1 MRDVAR
7 AAGVSAQTV
16 SRVINDHS
24 SIRPETRQR
33 VLEAMETL
41 GYRVNN
47 AARALGTDRSHVL
60 GVLASDAT
68 LFGPGAGIAALERAA
83 REAGRWVTTA
93 YADAA
98 DPASVD
104 AAVRHLLDQGV
115 DGILL
120 VAQRIDTVARLES
133 HATVPVL
140 ALHQGTALQADAA
153 ALVVA
158 HLADLG
164 HRRIARIGGP
174 DGWIEEAARA
184 EGFDTAV
191 GAHGM
196 TVTDRWAGDW
206 SAASGAAAAPAVLA
220 AIARADGPTA
230 VVVANDQMALGL
242 MSALADAGR
251 GIPSDISVVGF
262 DDNPDAAHYR
272 PALSSVRL
280 DIAGEA
286 RRCVAAVLDAAAPPS
301 IDAPVLAARASTA
314 PPTR

>member
-16 SRVINDHS
+16 SRVINDHA
-24 SIRPETRQR
+24 SIRPETRRR
-33 VLEAMETL
+33 VLEAMAAL

-98 DPASVD
+98 DPDSVD
-104 AAVRHLLDQGV
+104 AAVRHLLDQSV

-120 VAQRIDTVARLES
+120 VAQRIDTVARLERD
-133 HATVPVL
+133 AAVPVL

-153 ALVVA
+153 ALAVA
-158 HLADLG
+158 HLAELG

-174 DGWIEEAARA
+174 DGWIEEGARA
-184 EGFDTAV
+184 EGFENAAS
-191 GAHGM
+191 AHGM
-196 TVTDRWAGDW
+196 AVTDRWSGDW
-206 SAASGAAAAPAVLA
+206 SAASGAAVAGAVA
-220 AIARADGPTA
+220 DAIGRADGPTA
-230 VVVANDQMALGL
+230 VAVANDQMALGL
-242 MSALADAGR
+242 MSALSAAGR

-272 PALSSVRL
+272 PALTSVRV
-280 DIAGEA
+280 DISGEA
-286 RRCVAAVLDAAAPPS
+286 RRCVAVVLDAAVPTA

>member
-16 SRVINDHS
+16 SRVINDHP

-33 VLEAMETL
+33 VLEAMGAL

-47 AARALGTDRSHVL
+47 AARALGTDRSRVL

-98 DPASVD
+98 DQASVD

-120 VAQRIDTVARLES
+120 VAQRIDTVARLERDAS
-133 HATVPVL
+133 VPVL
-140 ALHQGTALQADAA
+140 ALHQGTGLQADAA
-153 ALVVA
+153 ALAVA

-164 HRRIARIGGP
+164 HRRVARMGGP
-174 DGWIEEAARA
+174 EGWIEEAARS

-191 GAHGM
+191 AAHGM
-196 TVTDRWAGDW
+196 SVTDRWSGDW
-206 SAASGAAAAPAVLA
+206 SAASGAAAAPGVLA
-220 AIARADGPTA
+220 ALARTDGPTA
-230 VVVANDQMALGL
+230 IVVANDQMALGL
-242 MSALADAGR
+242 MSALAAAGR

-286 RRCVAAVLDAAAPPS
+286 RRCVAAVLDATAPTA
-301 IDAPVLAARASTA
+301 IDTPVLAARASTA
-314 PPTR
+314 PPTH